1 MPSGP
6 SGRVWSMGPVSAA
19 HQSERRLEVNG
30 KRFVCD
36 GIGGR
41 NGAKECSWNGEDLAT
56 GQFVDEVNGKVFA
69 DDGGGHRSFDAGSGQ
84 ATGQGEV
91 VDRMWALGGVHQESM
106 GKRFVATGGRR
117 QRSPNFYLN
126 AFMDFIVVGQHRNAC
141 CLPRK
146 AYFESGPT
154 SSGKAAYSTSTIHV
168 NLIFLPAI
176 DPDPADDKRKKS
188 EEEVRRSGMMI
199 TQSKR
204 PTMRGSDASSSTGED
219 EMRGLEDFAWAMTGN
234 DLQLLPFLA
243 DLVGLGVANLAG
255 LGGCIPEECPIPRFQ
270 APMMWVRLDPRLDD
284 ALISP
289 STKFRHPVLI
299 FLARSFHIWLHPGP
313 PDISS
318 HRRCTKIERGGPVG
332 SKKMMKHSQ
341 PGVLDQMWEVGGGW
355 WMRG

>member
-1 MPSGP
+1 
-6 SGRVWSMGPVSAA
+6 MGPVSAA

-69 DDGGGHRSFDAGSGQ
+69 DDGGGHRRGLEDVAASVNLM
-84 ATGQGEV
+84 V
-91 VDRMWALGGVHQESM
+91 VDR
-106 GKRFVATGGRR
+106 
-117 QRSPNFYLN
+117 
-126 AFMDFIVVGQHRNAC
+126 GQVFQVQ
-141 CLPRK
+141 K

-204 PTMRGSDASSSTGED
+204 PS
-219 EMRGLEDFAWAMTGN
+219 
-234 DLQLLPFLA
+234 P
-243 DLVGLGVANLAG
+243 
-255 LGGCIPEECPIPRFQ
+255 
-270 APMMWVRLDPRLDD
+270 DD
-284 ALISP
+284 
-289 STKFRHPVLI
+289 V
-299 FLARSFHIWLHPGP
+299 
-313 PDISS
+313 
-318 HRRCTKIERGGPVG
+318 GPVG
-332 SKKMMKHSQ
+332 S
-341 PGVLDQMWEVGGGW
+341 EVG
-355 WMRG
+355 